1 MTEVRMKAYIISD
14 KDYETGI
21 FHELFAGVES
31 YFKLRDFK
39 LEHTSIGREDL
50 ASCIGCFGCWIKK
63 PGECVIPDG
72 IESINSTAMNSDVVI
87 YLSPVIFGQFSA
99 NIKDAIDR
107 WLPNMLPFFMIRKD
121 GSMMHP
127 RRYESYPKQIMIGY
141 GNEVDSEDA
150 ELFKDIT
157 KKHRNNVEAVIFDHN
172 YANIDKLLSG
182 IALCRITGG
191 TL

>member
-1 MTEVRMKAYIISD
+1 MRAYIVSD
-14 KDYETGI
+14 KDYETGM
-21 FHELFAGVES
+21 FHELLAAVLS
-31 YFKLRDFK
+31 YFSSHGFTI
-39 LEHTSIGREDL
+39 EHTRIGRNDL

-72 IESINSTAMNSDVVI
+72 IASINSTVMNSDVAL

-127 RRYESYPKQIMIGY
+127 RRYPSYPKQIMIGY
-141 GNEVDSEDA
+141 GNDITVEDA
-150 ELFKDIT
+150 ELFRDISQ
-157 KKHRNNVEAVIFDHN
+157 KHRSNVEVIIFDRNHPQIHN
-172 YANIDKLLSG
+172 VLDEISLQ
-182 IALCRITGG
+182 RIIGG